1 MGARLLRD
9 GPGNAQ
15 AFLRRN
21 SYMSAWDSD
30 AGPGLRPGFSSSP
43 PAAIMLARQVE
54 MADGV
59 DAEARLELSMH
70 IGQEWTRSRM
80 DPLLFPIADN
90 ASVVQAVSLY
100 DHQSRGRSVFDRKDQ
115 FHVPCALHG

>member
-1 MGARLLRD
+1 MQLSA
-9 GPGNAQ
+9 PHQ
-15 AFLRRN
+15 A
-21 SYMSAWDSD
+21 SALFQVRS
-30 AGPGLRPGFSSSP
+30 GCVFKRP
-43 PAAIMLARQVE
+43 
-54 MADGV
+54 
-59 DAEARLELSMH
+59 

-80 DPLLFPIADN
+80 DPLLFPITDN